1 MEENE
6 IHPELTPNE
15 IKGIDLIIKSL
26 KKKYNFITG
35 WSPVDDYTKYD
46 NTLFLTLDIDMDKVS
61 DYYGFRI
68 RPLIKQFMEDKESE
82 WFGRDISNPT
92 VFLDLPDNNDEGYQS
107 KVRMNVLSNTL
118 YKQLPEKLQRR
129 YLYQSFNG
137 EQIYPVVINIH
148 SFRAYI

>member
-1 MEENE
+1 MEEN
-6 IHPELTPNE
+6 ELTPNE
-15 IKGIDLIIKSL
+15 IRGLDLIIKSL

-35 WSPVDDYTKYD
+35 WSPVDDYLKYD
-46 NTLFLTLDIDMDKVS
+46 NTLFLSLDIDMEKVS

-68 RPLIKQFMEDKESE
+68 RPIIKQFMLDKDAY

-107 KVRMNVLSNTL
+107 KVRMNELSNTL
-118 YKQLPEKLQRR
+118 YKQLPEKLQRT
-129 YLYQSFNG
+129 YVYKLYNG